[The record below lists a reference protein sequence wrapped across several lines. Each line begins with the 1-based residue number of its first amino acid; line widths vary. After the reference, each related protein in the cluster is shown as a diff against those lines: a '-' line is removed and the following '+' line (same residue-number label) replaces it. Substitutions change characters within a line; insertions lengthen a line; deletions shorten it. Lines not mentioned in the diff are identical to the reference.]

1 MNDIDQ
7 HRRTLLQAGAVL
19 AGLGIASAHAETA
32 GHVHHGGKYSG
43 LVKVAEECEASG
55 RVCMAHCLE
64 SFKAGD
70 TTLAACAASVE
81 AMRPVCDALAQL
93 AALDSRH
100 VAAFAPVCRDVCQDC
115 EKECRKHEKKHSVCK
130 DCADA
135 CAKLITAL
143 KTVA

>member
-1 MNDIDQ
+1 MNDIDRQ
-7 HRRTLLQAGAVL
+7 RRTLLQAGAVL
-19 AGLGIASAHAETA
+19 AGLGITGAQAETA
-32 GHVHHGGKYSG
+32 GHAHHGKPSG

-64 SFKAGD
+64 SFKGGD

-81 AMRPVCDALAQL
+81 AMRPACDALAQL

-100 VAAFAPVCRDVCQDC
+100 VKAFAPVCRDICLDC
-115 EKECRKHEKKHSVCK
+115 EKECRKHEKKHVVCK

-135 CAKLITAL
+135 CAKLVTAL